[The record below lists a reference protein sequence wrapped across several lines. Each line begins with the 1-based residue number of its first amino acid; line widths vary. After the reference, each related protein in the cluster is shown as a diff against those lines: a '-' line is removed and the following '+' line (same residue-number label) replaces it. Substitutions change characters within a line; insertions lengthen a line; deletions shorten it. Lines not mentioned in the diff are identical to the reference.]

1 MTETP
6 LPAHIQ
12 QVRRFHRFCDHYL
25 REYDDRALQ
34 QICVSITD
42 MLVLEEL
49 GRAADPRSL
58 AWLHGR
64 LLIDKTH
71 LCRTLKMMDLLGWTS
86 SWPSVEDRRER
97 MLALTKS
104 GQRLFQGLKRFQ
116 EEEARRLLESV
127 PDNRQAALVEAMGV
141 IVSLLGRDP
150 MTRALELHRC
160 GGKKLRRYCP
170 T

>member
-1 MTETP
+1 MIEMP
-6 LPAHIQ
+6 PPAHIQ
-12 QVRRFHRFCDHYL
+12 QVRRFHRLCDHYL

-64 LLIDKTH
+64 LL
-71 LCRTLKMMDLLGWTS
+71 DLLGWTS

-97 MLALTKS
+97 MFALTKS
-104 GQRLFQGLKRFQ
+104 GQRLFHGLRRFQ
-116 EEEARRLLESV
+116 DEEARGLLESV
-127 PDNRQAALVEAMGV
+127 PDNRRAELLEAMRV
-141 IVSLLGRDP
+141 IVSLLGKEP